1 MTLNLV
7 NEIINKP
14 LGNGKSAIL
23 FHQLIK
29 LMDISTITKQF
40 IDKEDLYS
48 YINNEFEFTA
58 KLEPPTPEETNH
70 NDNKENYCLC
80 TTKIIHHYQIINTK
94 TNKKCWIGSECINN
108 FLPASKKTL
117 KNSIAKEKYGSLYCL
132 NCGIELTN
140 RKLKCQQQN
149 LCNKFCLEKYNLNQY
164 KNTKEK
170 TKEKTEYIT
179 NDKIIKTCNLLIN
192 NIKDPMVI
200 KCINIAVLARKTNEF
215 PKQLNISDDC
225 KYNASVEKAKLI
237 YNRLLI
243 K

>member
-1 MTLNLV
+1 MTRNLV

-14 LGNGKSAIL
+14 LGNGKSAML

-40 IDKEDLYS
+40 IDEEDLYS
-48 YINNEFEFTA
+48 YINNEFLFTN

-70 NDNKENYCLC
+70 NNNKKNYCLC
-80 TTKIIHHYQIINTK
+80 TTKIIHHYQIINIK

-108 FLPASKKTL
+108 FLPISKKAL
-117 KNSIAKEKYGSLYCL
+117 KNSTDKEKYGSLHCL

-149 LCNKFCLEKYNLNQY
+149 LCNKFCLEKY
-164 KNTKEK
+164 KNTKE
-170 TKEKTEYIT
+170 
-179 NDKIIKTCNLLIN
+179 N
-192 NIKDPMVI
+192 
-200 KCINIAVLARKTNEF
+200 TNEF

-225 KYNASVEKAKLI
+225 KFNASVEKAKLI
-237 YNRLLI
+237 YKRILI
-243 K
+243 KYINEY

>member
-7 NEIINKP
+7 NEIMNKP
-14 LGNGKSAIL
+14 LGNGKSDFL

-29 LMDISTITKQF
+29 LMDTSSITKQF
-40 IDKEDLYS
+40 IDVVDLYS
-48 YINNEFEFTA
+48 YINNEFVFTI

-70 NDNKENYCLC
+70 NDNEENYCLC
-80 TTKIIHHYQIINTK
+80 RTKIIHHYQIINIK
-94 TNKKCWIGSECINN
+94 TNKKCWVGSECINN
-108 FLPASKKTL
+108 FLPLSKKLL
-117 KNSIAKEKYGSLYCL
+117 KNSTDKEKYGSLYCL

-149 LCNKFCLEKYNLNQY
+149 LCNKFCLEIYNFNQY
-164 KNTKEK
+164 KK

-179 NDKIIKTCNLLIN
+179 NDKIIKTCNSLIN

-200 KCINIAVLARKTNEF
+200 KCINVAVLARKTNEF

-225 KYNASVEKAKLI
+225 KFNASVEKAKLI